1 MLVPR
6 IGSFQ
11 AKKIQVICKQIRNQ
25 ELRSPGRNFRKAD
38 LKTATHSKK
47 RTKYLLILI
56 FLFGFYFE
64 MEKIYGGMRCGENR
78 RNGII
83 NAEGHDC

>member
-64 MEKIYGGMRCGENR
+64 NSMIEITRGGQRT
-78 RNGII
+78 RNKMLLLL
-83 NAEGHDC
+83 

>member
-47 RTKYLLILI
+47 HTKYLLILI

-64 MEKIYGGMRCGENR
+64 MEKIYGGDEMWGKQKKWDN
-78 RNGII
+78 
-83 NAEGHDC
+83 